1 MKAARDTA
9 ATEVEIIRPDGRIER
24 PERRQGAPAFR
35 PYAADA
41 AMPPG
46 APANPVERRARR
58 RARGADQL
66 GRRIDIVS

>member
-9 ATEVEIIRPDGRIER
+9 LPAVEIIRPDGRIER

-41 AMPPG
+41 PTPRGSPPS
-46 APANPVERRARR
+46 PIERRARR
-58 RARGADQL
+58 RPRGADQL
-66 GRRIDIVS
+66 GRRVDIIS